1 LTNFDP
7 ARRIDEGV
15 KGAVSDGRPQEI
27 AVESRDAERIIFS
40 VGEATARTYES
51 YDQMNPPRELIDLH
65 LTNELIVWLIACKAS
80 DKLKLAAAQN
90 QIL

>member
-1 LTNFDP
+1 MNFDP

-15 KGAVSDGRPQEI
+15 KGEFGDGRPQEI

-51 YDQMNPPRELIDLH
+51 YDQTNPL
-65 LTNELIVWLIACKAS
+65 
-80 DKLKLAAAQN
+80 
-90 QIL
+90 